1 MNKTKIGIFLSL
13 LLLVGLTSCGEQK
26 SNNKLMLNEILI
38 DNQNNFQD
46 DYGLHSA
53 WIEIFNRSYG
63 SADLAGCLLKVS
75 SQPGDTVTYFIPKG
89 DVLTLVK
96 PRQHALFWADGEPN
110 RGTFHTSCKLN
121 PETANWIGL
130 FDSGR
135 NIIDQI
141 VVPANALGAD
151 QSYARI
157 SDGAADWE
165 VKGGS
170 KDKYVTPS
178 TNNKTLDSNAKME
191 KFEEHDSV
199 GIGMSISAMSVVFCG
214 LILLF
219 VAFKVVGKV
228 AVNLSKRNAM
238 KAKGLFDSGRN
249 IIDQIVVPAN
259 ALGADQSYARISD
272 GAADWE
278 VKGGSK
284 DKYVTPSTNNKTLD
298 SNAKMEKFEEHDSVG
313 IGMSISAMSVVFC
326 GLILLFVAFK
336 VVGKVAVNLSKRNA
350 MKAKGIDKVEAKEL
364 SQAPGEVYAAI
375 SMALHEMQDEVHDV
389 EETVLTITRVKR
401 SYSPWSSKIYTLREN
416 PNRK

>member
-1 MNKTKIGIFLSL
+1 MYKR
-13 LLLVGLTSCGEQK
+13 Q
-26 SNNKLMLNEILI
+26 LI

-75 SQPGDTVTYFIPKG
+75 SQPGDTITYFIPKG

-110 RGTFHTSCKLN
+110 RGTFHTSFKLN

-141 VVPANALGAD
+141 VVPANALGPD
-151 QSYARI
+151 QSYARV
-157 SDGAADWE
+157 SDGVADWE

-170 KDKYVTPS
+170 SDKYVTPS
-178 TNNKTLDSNAKME
+178 TNNKTLNSNAKME
-191 KFEEHDSV
+191 KFEEHDSA

-219 VAFKVVGKV
+219 
-228 AVNLSKRNAM
+228 
-238 KAKGLFDSGRN
+238 
-249 IIDQIVVPAN
+249 I
-259 ALGADQSYARISD
+259 
-272 GAADWE
+272 
-278 VKGGSK
+278 
-284 DKYVTPSTNNKTLD
+284 
-298 SNAKMEKFEEHDSVG
+298 
-313 IGMSISAMSVVFC
+313 
-326 GLILLFVAFK
+326 AFK

>member
-1 MNKTKIGIFLSL
+1 MNKTKIGIFFSL
-13 LLLVGLTSCGEQK
+13 LLLIGLTSCGEQK
-26 SNNKLMLNEILI
+26 SNNKLMLNEVLI

-46 DYGLHSA
+46 DYGSHSA

-75 SQPGDTVTYFIPKG
+75 SQPGDTITYFIPKG

-110 RGTFHTSCKLN
+110 RGTFHTSFKLN

-141 VVPANALGAD
+141 VVPANALGPD
-151 QSYARI
+151 QSYARV
-157 SDGAADWE
+157 SDGVADWE

-170 KDKYVTPS
+170 SDKYVTPS
-178 TNNKTLDSNAKME
+178 TNNKTLNSNAKME
-191 KFEEHDSV
+191 KFEEHDSA

-219 VAFKVVGKV
+219 
-228 AVNLSKRNAM
+228 
-238 KAKGLFDSGRN
+238 
-249 IIDQIVVPAN
+249 I
-259 ALGADQSYARISD
+259 
-272 GAADWE
+272 
-278 VKGGSK
+278 
-284 DKYVTPSTNNKTLD
+284 
-298 SNAKMEKFEEHDSVG
+298 
-313 IGMSISAMSVVFC
+313 
-326 GLILLFVAFK
+326 AFK